1 MSILPAD
8 PQNPDDAKMPPLV
21 SVLDSHDGRSD
32 QPTIAE
38 PAESNPITFEC
49 FSNVEEISK
58 LIESSRQE
66 NAGPGQNKSNFDF
79 FNKQKVP
86 ALPKRLRPGLHY
98 NQQLPDTAA
107 AANKKNFTI
116 QFSAQKKPK
125 VSSDG
130 TLESAGK
137 AIPDRPPNPE
147 QSAERAE
154 TDPHTPTGQATNSSV
169 LLKETLDS
177 EFGRQKKEV
186 DALKAELTKPSVK
199 SVETPFD
206 DVESKEVEDYILN
219 FDLPKVPKPQSNAP
233 STKVGNFKLTFSA
246 NSME

>member
-1 MSILPAD
+1 MLTCESTLHVFQYRLHPSVEHFVRYSWKFAHGVTVFTVAASMTNLLTFWNAKQFH
-8 PQNPDDAKMPPLV
+8 PVNP
-21 SVLDSHDGRSD
+21 S
-32 QPTIAE
+32 
-38 PAESNPITFEC
+38 F
-49 FSNVEEISK
+49 
-58 LIESSRQE
+58 
-66 NAGPGQNKSNFDF
+66 FDF

-147 QSAERAE
+147 RSAERAE

-186 DALKAELTKPSVK
+186 DALKAELAKPSVK

-233 STKVGNFKLTFSA
+233 SSKVGNFKLTFSA